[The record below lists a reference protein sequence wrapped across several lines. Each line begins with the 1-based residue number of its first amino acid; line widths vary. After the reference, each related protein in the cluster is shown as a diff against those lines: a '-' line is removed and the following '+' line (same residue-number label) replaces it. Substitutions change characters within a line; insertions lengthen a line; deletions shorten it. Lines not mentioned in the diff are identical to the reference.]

1 MRLGSL
7 VSSSF
12 YNIFAY
18 KAVALSAE
26 STSRTVRRAG
36 PKKYLITWT
45 LLLERGEL
53 EKISAHPEALEHG
66 LNFVKSMIKG
76 SGLQLY
82 RIVPTEEVTRFTR
95 LDPGKL
101 PMSARPSGIAIVE
114 AGSLEEVRAMVDS
127 WVDGLAY
134 GGGSVSVRNYLEYEI
149 KLLMD
154 LVQVAR
160 E

>member
-134 GGGSVSVRNYLEYEI
+134 GGGSVSVRNY
-149 KLLMD
+149 
-154 LVQVAR
+154 
-160 E
+160 